1 MQRHRYCVAHTL
13 TGRYV
18 LAVFQ
23 RKVMDNIYE
32 DKLFFNYAKEIAVS
46 IIESSPEHLQCIEVL
61 LEPEEGGV
69 SVVQTVSENL
79 DDFFSPNDEL
89 LDAAEAFNK
98 YMQENGQKFS
108 SVSFLVFLKENGQW
122 GYKLSIK

>member
-1 MQRHRYCVAHTL
+1 MP
-13 TGRYV
+13 
-18 LAVFQ
+18 AVFQ

-32 DKLFFNYAKEIAVS
+32 DKLFLNYAKKIAVS

-89 LDAAEAFNK
+89 LDASEAFNK